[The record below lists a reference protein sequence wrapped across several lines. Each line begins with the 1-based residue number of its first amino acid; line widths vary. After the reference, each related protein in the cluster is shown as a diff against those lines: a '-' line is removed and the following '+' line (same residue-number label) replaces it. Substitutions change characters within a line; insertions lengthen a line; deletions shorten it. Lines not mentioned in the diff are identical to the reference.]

1 MIKKF
6 YDNIV
11 LKYPITVLVALL
23 LVIGTLAYHATKLE
37 IDASAETLLLDDDKD
52 LKFSREVNKRYYNPS
67 FLVIT
72 YTPNDELLSQN
83 SLDTLK
89 KLSDD
94 LLKIDSIESITS
106 ILNVPLLQSPI
117 INISDLVDGV
127 DTLETNKFDM
137 NLVKKEFLNS
147 QLYSNNLVS
156 ADFKTTGMILNLK
169 YDKEYFELLEKR
181 NTLLSKKRTSHL
193 NKNEKEELVNI
204 VLEFKKHRDFLRE
217 KDEKE
222 ISQIRTIIKKYDS
235 NAKIFLGGMN
245 MIAND
250 IVGFVKSD
258 LTIYGSTLILI
269 LIFILWVIFRH
280 PRWVILPIIICVLSV
295 ISTAGIL
302 GLFNLEVTVIS
313 SNFISLQLIIT
324 LAIVLHLIVRY
335 RELNVKYKNASQY
348 KLVINTI
355 LSKLSPSFFA
365 ILTTITG
372 FASLVLSN
380 IQPVKNLGLMM
391 SAGIAI
397 SLFIS
402 FLIFPIALIMLR
414 KKDEHVKKEASSRF
428 SLITVTTYLVE
439 KKGKAIIIG
448 SILLVTFSLI
458 GASKLIVEN
467 SFINYFKKS
476 TEIYKG
482 MEVIDKSLGGTTPLD
497 VIIQFKEDKQKEVVL
512 EVVQSENSSEVD
524 DEFEDFEDFEEEIN
538 TNSNNEQYWFSQDKM
553 DTITRVHEYL
563 ESLEE
568 VGKVQSL
575 ASLLKVGKLLNQD
588 KELDGVML
596 ALLYKKIPKKYK
608 NIVLSPY
615 INIENNEARV
625 TMRIKDS
632 NENLRRNELI
642 AKINKDLREIIRNKE
657 TSFKLSNLMILY
669 NNMLQS
675 LFDSQISTLGVVL
688 LILFIMFLI
697 LFRSIKLAFIAI
709 VTNIIPISSIFGIM
723 GFLGI
728 PLDIMTITIAAIS
741 IGIGVD
747 DTIHYIHRFKDE
759 FKYDHN
765 YLNAMKR
772 SHESIGYAMYYT
784 SLVVIIGFSILVLS
798 NLIPT
803 IYFGLLTVVVMATLL
818 ASALLLLPKLIII
831 LKPFKSTNK

>member
-1 MIKKF
+1 MVKNF
-6 YDNIV
+6 YDKIV
-11 LKYPITVLVALL
+11 LKYPITVLIALL
-23 LVIGTLAYHATKLE
+23 IAISTLSYNATKLE

-52 LKFSREVNKRYYNPS
+52 LKFSREVNKRYYNPN

-72 YTPNDELLSQN
+72 YTPNEELLSKN

-89 KLSDD
+89 KLSED
-94 LLKIDSIESITS
+94 LLKVEKIQSITS

-117 INISDLVDGV
+117 RPITDLVSGV
-127 DTLETNKFDM
+127 DSLETATFDM
-137 NLVKKEFLNS
+137 DLVKKEFLNS

-156 ADFKTTGMILNLK
+156 ADFKTTGMLLNLK
-169 YDKEYFELLEKR
+169 EDKKYFELLEKR
-181 NTLLSKKRTSHL
+181 NALLSKKRASSL
-193 NKNEKEELVNI
+193 NEREKLELQNI
-204 VLEFKKHRDFLRE
+204 IIEFKKYRDFIRE

-222 ISQIRTIIKKYDS
+222 IAQIRDIIKNYNT
-235 NAKIFLGGMN
+235 NASIFLGGID

-258 LTIYGSTLILI
+258 LAIYGSTLIFL

-280 PRWVILPIIICVLSV
+280 PRWVILPIAICLLSV
-295 ISTAGIL
+295 VSTAGIL

-335 RELNVKYKNASQY
+335 RELNVKYERASQY
-348 KLVINTI
+348 KLVINTV

-365 ILTTITG
+365 IITTITG
-372 FASLVLSN
+372 FASLVLSS

-391 SAGIAI
+391 SAGIAV
-397 SLFIS
+397 SLFIA
-402 FLIFPIALIMLR
+402 FLVFPIILIMLP
-414 KKDEHVKKEASSRF
+414 KKDEHEKNDNTSKF
-428 SLITVTTYLVE
+428 SLITLCASLVE
-439 KKGKAIIIG
+439 KRGTAIIIG
-448 SILLVTFSLI
+448 SIFVVLFSII

-467 SFINYFKKS
+467 SFINYFKQS

-482 MEVIDKSLGGTTPLD
+482 MKVIDQNLGGTTPLD
-497 VIIQFKEDKQKEVVL
+497 VIIKFKDEEKKEVVA
-512 EVVQSENSSEVD
+512 EIID
-524 DEFEDFEDFEEEIN
+524 DEFADFEAEIDAK
-538 TNSNNEQYWFSQDKM
+538 SDDEQYWFSQDKM

-563 ESLEE
+563 DSLEE

-575 ASLLKVGKLLNQD
+575 ASLLKVGKLLNEN

-596 ALLYKKIPKKYK
+596 ALLYKKIPDEYK
-608 NIVLSPY
+608 NMILSPY

-625 TMRIKDS
+625 SMRIVDS

-642 AKINKDLREIIRNKE
+642 NKINKDLRQIIRNKE
-657 TSFKLSNLMILY
+657 TTFQLSNLMILY

-675 LFDSQISTLGVVL
+675 LFDSQIKTLGMVVIL
-688 LILFIMFLI
+688 LFIMFLI
-697 LFRSIKLAFIAI
+697 LFRSIKIAFIAI
-709 VTNIIPISSIFGIM
+709 LANIIPISSIFGIM
-723 GFLGI
+723 GLLGI

-759 FKYDHN
+759 FKFDHN

-784 SLVVIIGFSILVLS
+784 SIIVIIGFSILVLS

-803 IYFGLLTVVVMATLL
+803 IYFGILTVVVMATIL
-818 ASALLLLPKLIII
+818 ASALLLLPKLIIMI
-831 LKPFKSTNK
+831 KPFNISK

>member
-1 MIKKF
+1 MVKKF
-6 YDNIV
+6 YDKIV
-11 LKYPITVLVALL
+11 LKYPITVLIAFFLA
-23 LVIGTLAYHATKLE
+23 ISTLAYHATKLE

-52 LKFSREVNKRYYNPS
+52 LKFSREVNKRYYNPN
-67 FLVIT
+67 FLVVT
-72 YTPNDELLSQN
+72 YTPNEDLLSKK
-83 SLDTLK
+83 SIDTLK
-89 KLSDD
+89 RLSEE
-94 LLKIDSIESITS
+94 LLKVEKIESITS
-106 ILNVPLLQSPI
+106 ILNVPLIQSPLRPI
-117 INISDLVDGV
+117 TDLVDGV
-127 DTLETNKFDM
+127 DSLETATFDM
-137 NLVKKEFLNS
+137 DLVKKEFLNS

-156 ADFKTTGMILNLK
+156 ADFKTTGMLLNLK
-169 YDKEYFELLEKR
+169 NDEKYFELLEKR
-181 NTLLSKKRTSHL
+181 NTLLTKKRTSNL
-193 NKNEKEELVNI
+193 NKKEKVELENTI
-204 VLEFKKHRDFLRE
+204 QEFKEYRDFIRE

-222 ISQIRTIIKKYDS
+222 IEEIRTIIKKYNS
-235 NAKIFLGGMN
+235 NASIFLGGID

-258 LTIYGSTLILI
+258 LAIYGSTLIFL

-280 PRWVILPIIICVLSV
+280 PRWVVLPITICLLSV
-295 ISTAGIL
+295 VSTAGIL

-348 KLVINTI
+348 KLVINTV

-365 ILTTITG
+365 IITTITG
-372 FASLVLSN
+372 FASLVLSS

-391 SAGIAI
+391 SAGIAV
-397 SLFIS
+397 SLFIA
-402 FLIFPIALIMLR
+402 FFVFPIILIMLP
-414 KKDEHVKKEASSRF
+414 KKDKHEKRKAKSSF
-428 SLITVTTYLVE
+428 SLITLCASLVE
-439 KKGKAIIIG
+439 KRGITIIIG
-448 SILLVTFSLI
+448 SLVVILFSTI
-458 GASKLIVEN
+458 GASKLVVEN
-467 SFINYFKKS
+467 SFINYFKQS

-482 MEVIDKSLGGTTPLD
+482 MKVIDQKLGGTTPLD
-497 VIIQFKEDKQKEVVL
+497 VIIKFKDDEKKA
-512 EVVQSENSSEVD
+512 VVQVEKDEDTSFLD
-524 DEFEDFEDFEEEIN
+524 DEFGDFEAEIDAK
-538 TNSNNEQYWFSQDKM
+538 SDDEQYWFSQDKM

-563 ESLEE
+563 DNLEE

-588 KELDGVML
+588 KDLDGVML
-596 ALLYKKIPKKYK
+596 ALLYKKIPEEYK
-608 NIVLSPY
+608 NMILAPY
-615 INIENNEARV
+615 INIESNEARV
-625 TMRIKDS
+625 SMRIIDS

-657 TSFKLSNLMILY
+657 TTFQLSNLMILY

-675 LFDSQISTLGVVL
+675 LFDSQIKTLGIVVVL
-688 LILFIMFLI
+688 LFIMFLI
-697 LFRSIKLAFIAI
+697 LFRSIKVAFIAI
-709 VTNIIPISSIFGIM
+709 LANIIPISSIFGIM

-759 FKYDHN
+759 FKADHN

-784 SLVVIIGFSILVLS
+784 SIIVMIGFSILVLS

-803 IYFGLLTVVVMATLL
+803 IYFGVLTVVVMATIL
-818 ASALLLLPKLIII
+818 ASALLLLPKLIIM
-831 LKPFKSTNK
+831 LKPFNTSK